1 MKRVIVLASVVSAL
15 AFAPASFA
23 YFTQDTLPP
32 TWHIHNGGSCSQC
45 AALGFLPTVLGES
58 VADYMLDPAEC
69 PDATD
74 KALLGGGQ
82 PSVQSSPGLNGEQP
96 LAEGICMTSTT
107 IIHLKRVEADQPVP
121 AEFSLVPANG
131 SHTAGWPTTVD
142 GRIFYTYF
150 MLTSQ

>member
-15 AFAPASFA
+15 VFAPASFA

-82 PSVQSSPGLNGEQP
+82 
-96 LAEGICMTSTT
+96 T
-107 IIHLKRVEADQPVP
+107 IIHLKWVEADQPVP
-121 AEFSLVPANG
+121 GEFSLVPANG

-142 GRIFYTYF
+142 GTIFYTYF

>member
-1 MKRVIVLASVVSAL
+1 MLVLASVVSAL
-15 AFAPASFA
+15 ALAPASLA
-23 YFTQDTLPP
+23 YFSQDTLPP

-45 AALGFLPTVLGES
+45 ASLGFLPTVLGES
-58 VADYMLDPAEC
+58 VPTYLLDPAEC

-96 LAEGICMTSTT
+96 LADGICMTSTT
-107 IIHLKRVEADQPVP
+107 IIHLKRVEGADS
-121 AEFSLVPANG
+121 ATGGFALVPASG

-142 GRIFYTYF
+142 GRTFYTYF

>member
-15 AFAPASFA
+15 VFAPASFA

-96 LAEGICMTSTT
+96 LAEGICTTSTT

-121 AEFSLVPANG
+121 GEFSLVPANG

-142 GRIFYTYF
+142 GTIFYTYF

>member
-1 MKRVIVLASVVSAL
+1 MSPRWCPRLAV
-15 AFAPASFA
+15 APASFA

-32 TWHIHNGGSCSQC
+32 TWHIHNGASCSQC
-45 AALGFLPTVLGES
+45 AGLAFLPTVLGDS
-58 VADYMLDPAEC
+58 VADYSLDPAEC

-74 KALLGGGQ
+74 KEFLGGGQ
-82 PSVQSSPGLNGEQP
+82 PSILNSPGLDGEQP

-121 AEFSLVPANG
+121 AGFSLAPASG
-131 SHTAGWPTTVD
+131 SHTAGWPMNVD

-150 MLTSQ
+150 MLTSL